1 MHIVVSDDVAVEE
14 VLASAEQGLAKG
26 AIIID
31 HTTTTVEGAIKRT
44 EHWKAKGFTYVHVPV
59 FMGPANA
66 LDGTGYML
74 ISGDQSVAQQIMPWL
89 QTMTGQVLNYGD
101 TTGKAAG
108 VKLIGNLFLLALTGG
123 ISDMLSLGSAVGV
136 TGQDIATLF
145 DAWNP
150 GASTPAR
157 LHRVLKNNFDHP
169 SWELQMARKDARLMI
184 QEAAR
189 GGKTIPATE
198 AIAIQMDE
206 CDLTQEEVAE
216 RMKKDRSTVTNYLR
230 LLRLPPDIQKSVRD
244 GELSMGHARAIIGL
258 EQIDLQLYV
267 FREVKEKGLSDSNI
281 LSSFL
286 ILVILFF
293 CKISFARFR

>member
-1 MHIVVSDDVAVEE
+1 MIAFLGTGLLGGNFTRALLAKGEQVRVWNRTTGKAKALEQYGAVVADSPTDAVKGVSRVHIVVSDDAAVEE
-14 VLASAEQGLAKG
+14 VLANAEQGLTPG

-44 EHWKAKGFTYVHVPV
+44 EQWKAKGYTYVHVPV

-66 LDGTGYML
+66 LDSTGYML
-74 ISGDQSVAQQIMPWL
+74 ISGDQAVAQQIMPWL
-89 QTMTGQVLNYGD
+89 ETMTGQVLNYGD

-198 AIAIQMDE
+198 AIAKQMDE
-206 CDLTQEEVAE
+206 WIAKGYA
-216 RMKKDRSTVTNYLR
+216 KKDWMIMASGSL
-230 LLRLPPDIQKSVRD
+230 
-244 GELSMGHARAIIGL
+244 
-258 EQIDLQLYV
+258 
-267 FREVKEKGLSDSNI
+267 
-281 LSSFL
+281 
-286 ILVILFF
+286 
-293 CKISFARFR
+293 

>member
-1 MHIVVSDDVAVEE
+1 MIAFLGTGLLGGNFTRALLAKGEQVQVWNRTIEKAKTLEQYGAIVSDNPAEAVKGVNRVHIVVSDDAAVDE
-14 VLASAEQGLAKG
+14 VLANAEPGLTPG
-26 AIIID
+26 TIIID

-44 EHWKAKGFTYVHVPV
+44 EQWKAKGYTYVHVPV

-66 LDGTGYML
+66 LDSTGYML
-74 ISGDQSVAQQIMPWL
+74 ISGDQAVVQQVMPWL
-89 QTMTGQVLNYGD
+89 ETMTGQVLNYGD

-123 ISDMLSLGSAVGV
+123 ISDMLALGSAVGV

-189 GGKTIPATE
+189 GGKTVPATE
-198 AIAIQMDE
+198 AIAKQMDE
-206 CDLTQEEVAE
+206 WIEKGYA
-216 RMKKDRSTVTNYLR
+216 KKDWMVVASGSL
-230 LLRLPPDIQKSVRD
+230 
-244 GELSMGHARAIIGL
+244 
-258 EQIDLQLYV
+258 
-267 FREVKEKGLSDSNI
+267 
-281 LSSFL
+281 
-286 ILVILFF
+286 
-293 CKISFARFR
+293 

>member
-1 MHIVVSDDVAVEE
+1 MIAFLGTGLLGGNFTRALLAKGEQVQVWNRTADKAKALEEYGAIVADSAAEAVKGAMRVHIVVSDDAAVDE
-14 VLASAEQGLAKG
+14 VLANAEHGLEPG
-26 AIIID
+26 TIIID

-44 EHWKAKGFTYVHVPV
+44 EQWKAKGYTYVHVPV

-66 LDGTGYML
+66 LDSTGYML
-74 ISGDQSVAQQIMPWL
+74 ISGNQAVAQQILPWL

-123 ISDMLSLGSAVGV
+123 ISDMLALGSAVGV

-157 LHRVLKNNFDHP
+157 MHRVLKNNFDYP

-198 AIAIQMDE
+198 AIAKQMDE
-206 CDLTQEEVAE
+206 WIEKGYA
-216 RMKKDRSTVTNYLR
+216 KKDWMIVASGSL
-230 LLRLPPDIQKSVRD
+230 
-244 GELSMGHARAIIGL
+244 
-258 EQIDLQLYV
+258 
-267 FREVKEKGLSDSNI
+267 
-281 LSSFL
+281 
-286 ILVILFF
+286 
-293 CKISFARFR
+293 

>member
-1 MHIVVSDDVAVEE
+1 MIAFLGTGLLGGNFTKALLAKGEQVTVWNRSTDKARTLEQYGAIVADSPADAVKDASRVHIVVSDDVAVEE
-14 VLASAEQGLAKG
+14 VLANAEQGLTPG

-44 EHWKAKGFTYVHVPV
+44 EDWKAKGYTYVHVPV

-66 LDGTGYML
+66 LDSTGYML
-74 ISGDQSVAQQIMPWL
+74 ISGDQAVVQQIMPWL
-89 QTMTGQVLNYGD
+89 ETMTGQVLNYGD

-150 GASTPAR
+150 GASTPTR

-198 AIAIQMDE
+198 AIAKQMDE
-206 CDLTQEEVAE
+206 WIAKGYA
-216 RMKKDRSTVTNYLR
+216 KKDWMIVASGA
-230 LLRLPPDIQKSVRD
+230 LPPAPK
-244 GELSMGHARAIIGL
+244 GE
-258 EQIDLQLYV
+258 
-267 FREVKEKGLSDSNI
+267 
-281 LSSFL
+281 
-286 ILVILFF
+286 
-293 CKISFARFR
+293 

>member
-1 MHIVVSDDVAVEE
+1 MIAFLGTGLLGGNFSRSLLAKGEQVTVWNRSTDKARALEQYGAIVADSPADAVKGVNRVHIVVSDDVAVEE
-14 VLASAEQGLAKG
+14 VLANAEQGLTPG

-44 EHWKAKGFTYVHVPV
+44 EQWKAKGYTYVHVPV

-66 LDGTGYML
+66 LDSTGYML
-74 ISGDQSVAQQIMPWL
+74 ISGDQPIVQHVMPWL
-89 QTMTGQVLNYGD
+89 EAMTGQVLNYGD

-189 GGKTIPATE
+189 GGSTIPATE
-198 AIAIQMDE
+198 AIAKQMDE
-206 CDLTQEEVAE
+206 WIAKGYA
-216 RMKKDRSTVTNYLR
+216 KKDWMIVASGSL
-230 LLRLPPDIQKSVRD
+230 
-244 GELSMGHARAIIGL
+244 
-258 EQIDLQLYV
+258 
-267 FREVKEKGLSDSNI
+267 
-281 LSSFL
+281 
-286 ILVILFF
+286 
-293 CKISFARFR
+293 

>member
-1 MHIVVSDDVAVEE
+1 MIAFLGTGLLGGNFTRALLAKGEQVRVWNRTIEKAKALEQYGAVVAGSPAEAVKGVNRVHIVVSDDAAVEE
-14 VLASAEQGLAKG
+14 VLANSEQGLTPG
-26 AIIID
+26 TIIID

-44 EHWKAKGFTYVHVPV
+44 EQLKAKGYTYVHVPV

-66 LDGTGYML
+66 LDSTGYML
-74 ISGDQSVAQQIMPWL
+74 ISGDQAVAQQVMPWL
-89 QTMTGQVLNYGD
+89 ETMTGQVLNYGD

-157 LHRVLKNNFDHP
+157 LHRVLKDNFDHP

-198 AIAIQMDE
+198 AIAKQMDE
-206 CDLTQEEVAE
+206 WIAKGYA
-216 RMKKDRSTVTNYLR
+216 KKDWMIVASGTLA
-230 LLRLPPDIQKSVRD
+230 P
-244 GELSMGHARAIIGL
+244 
-258 EQIDLQLYV
+258 
-267 FREVKEKGLSDSNI
+267 
-281 LSSFL
+281 
-286 ILVILFF
+286 
-293 CKISFARFR
+293 

>member
-1 MHIVVSDDVAVEE
+1 MIAFLGTGLLGGNFTRALLAKGEQVRVWNRTIEKAKALEQYCAVVAGSPAEAVKGVNRVHIVVSDDAAVEE
-14 VLASAEQGLAKG
+14 VLANSEQGLTPG
-26 AIIID
+26 TIIID

-44 EHWKAKGFTYVHVPV
+44 EQLKAKGYTYVHVPV

-66 LDGTGYML
+66 LDSTGYML
-74 ISGDQSVAQQIMPWL
+74 ISGDQAVAQQVMPWL
-89 QTMTGQVLNYGD
+89 ETMTGQVLNYGD

-157 LHRVLKNNFDHP
+157 LHRVLKDNFDHP

-198 AIAIQMDE
+198 AIAKQMDE
-206 CDLTQEEVAE
+206 WIAKGYA
-216 RMKKDRSTVTNYLR
+216 KKDWMIVASGTLA
-230 LLRLPPDIQKSVRD
+230 P
-244 GELSMGHARAIIGL
+244 
-258 EQIDLQLYV
+258 
-267 FREVKEKGLSDSNI
+267 
-281 LSSFL
+281 
-286 ILVILFF
+286 
-293 CKISFARFR
+293 

>member
-1 MHIVVSDDVAVEE
+1 MIAFLGTGLLGGNFTRALLAKGEQVRVWNRTTEKAKALEQYGAMIADNPADAVKGASRVHIVVSDDAAVEE

-44 EHWKAKGFTYVHVPV
+44 EEWKAKGYTYVHVPV

-66 LDGTGYML
+66 LDSTGYML
-74 ISGDQSVAQQIMPWL
+74 VSGDQAIVQQVMPWL
-89 QTMTGQVLNYGD
+89 ETMTGQVLNYGE

-198 AIAIQMDE
+198 AIAKQMDE
-206 CDLTQEEVAE
+206 WIAKGYAKMDWMIVASGS
-216 RMKKDRSTVTNYLR
+216 R
-230 LLRLPPDIQKSVRD
+230 
-244 GELSMGHARAIIGL
+244 
-258 EQIDLQLYV
+258 
-267 FREVKEKGLSDSNI
+267 
-281 LSSFL
+281 
-286 ILVILFF
+286 
-293 CKISFARFR
+293 

>member
-1 MHIVVSDDVAVEE
+1 MIAFLGTGLLGGNFTRALLAKGEQVRVWNRTIEKAKALEQYGAVVAGSPAEAVKGVNRVHIVVSDDAAVEE
-14 VLASAEQGLAKG
+14 VLASAEQGLTPG
-26 AIIID
+26 TIIID
-31 HTTTTVEGAIKRT
+31 HTTTTVEGSIKRT
-44 EHWKAKGFTYVHVPV
+44 EQWKAKGYTYVHVPV

-66 LDGTGYML
+66 LDSTGYML
-74 ISGDQSVAQQIMPWL
+74 ISGDQSVAQQITPWL
-89 QTMTGQVLNYGD
+89 ETMTGQVLNYGE

-189 GGKTIPATE
+189 GDKTIPATE
-198 AIAIQMDE
+198 AIAKQMDE
-206 CDLTQEEVAE
+206 WIAKGYA
-216 RMKKDRSTVTNYLR
+216 KKDWMIVASGS
-230 LLRLPPDIQKSVRD
+230 Q
-244 GELSMGHARAIIGL
+244 
-258 EQIDLQLYV
+258 
-267 FREVKEKGLSDSNI
+267 
-281 LSSFL
+281 
-286 ILVILFF
+286 
-293 CKISFARFR
+293 

>member
-1 MHIVVSDDVAVEE
+1 MIAFLGTGLLGGNFTRALLAKGEQVRVWNRTIEKAKALEQYGAVVAGSPAEAVKGVNRVHIVVSDDAAVEE
-14 VLASAEQGLAKG
+14 VLNSAEQGLTPG
-26 AIIID
+26 TIIID

-44 EHWKAKGFTYVHVPV
+44 EQWKVKGYTYVHVPV

-66 LDGTGYML
+66 LDSTGYML
-74 ISGDQSVAQQIMPWL
+74 ISGDQSVAQQITPWL
-89 QTMTGQVLNYGD
+89 ETMTGQVLNYGE

-189 GGKTIPATE
+189 GGKTIPVTE
-198 AIAIQMDE
+198 AIAKQMDE
-206 CDLTQEEVAE
+206 WIAKGYA
-216 RMKKDRSTVTNYLR
+216 KKDWMIVASGS
-230 LLRLPPDIQKSVRD
+230 LPPTPE
-244 GELSMGHARAIIGL
+244 GE
-258 EQIDLQLYV
+258 
-267 FREVKEKGLSDSNI
+267 
-281 LSSFL
+281 
-286 ILVILFF
+286 
-293 CKISFARFR
+293 

>member
-1 MHIVVSDDVAVEE
+1 MIGFLGTGLLGGNFTRALLAKGEQVRVWNRTLEKAKALEQYGALVADSPADAVKGVSRVHIVVSDDAAVEE
-14 VLASAEQGLAKG
+14 VLANAEQGLTPG

-31 HTTTTVEGAIKRT
+31 HTTTTVVGAIKRT
-44 EHWKAKGFTYVHVPV
+44 EQWKAKGYTYVHVPV

-66 LDGTGYML
+66 LDSTGYML
-74 ISGDQSVAQQIMPWL
+74 ISGDQAIVQRVMPWL
-89 QTMTGQVLNYGD
+89 ETMTGQVLNYGD

-123 ISDMLSLGSAVGV
+123 ISDMLALGSAVGV

-189 GGKTIPATE
+189 GGRTIPATE
-198 AIAIQMDE
+198 AIAKQMDE
-206 CDLTQEEVAE
+206 WIAKGYA
-216 RMKKDRSTVTNYLR
+216 KKDWMIVAS
-230 LLRLPPDIQKSVRD
+230 PPHHLVK
-244 GELSMGHARAIIGL
+244 GH
-258 EQIDLQLYV
+258 
-267 FREVKEKGLSDSNI
+267 
-281 LSSFL
+281 
-286 ILVILFF
+286 
-293 CKISFARFR
+293 

>member
-1 MHIVVSDDVAVEE
+1 MIAFLGTGLLGGNFTRALLAKGEQVRVWNRTIEKAKALEQYGAVVAGSPAEAVKGVNRVHIVVSDDAAVED
-14 VLASAEQGLAKG
+14 VLANAEQGLTPG
-26 AIIID
+26 TIIID
-31 HTTTTVEGAIKRT
+31 HTTTTVEGAVKRT
-44 EHWKAKGFTYVHVPV
+44 EQWKTKGYTYVHVPV

-66 LDGTGYML
+66 LDSTGYML
-74 ISGDQSVAQQIMPWL
+74 ISGDQAIAQQVMPWL
-89 QTMTGQVLNYGD
+89 ETMTGQVLNYGD

-150 GASTPAR
+150 GASTPQR

-184 QEAAR
+184 QVAAR

-198 AIAIQMDE
+198 AIAKQMDE
-206 CDLTQEEVAE
+206 WIA
-216 RMKKDRSTVTNYLR
+216 RGYAKKDWMIVASGT
-230 LLRLPPDIQKSVRD
+230 
-244 GELSMGHARAIIGL
+244 LSL
-258 EQIDLQLYV
+258 
-267 FREVKEKGLSDSNI
+267 
-281 LSSFL
+281 
-286 ILVILFF
+286 
-293 CKISFARFR
+293 

>member
-1 MHIVVSDDVAVEE
+1 LLAKGEQVRVWNRTLEKAKALEQYGAIVADSPADAVKGVSRVHIVVSDDAAVEE
-14 VLASAEQGLAKG
+14 VLTNAEQVLTPG

-44 EHWKAKGFTYVHVPV
+44 EQWKAKGYAYVHVPV

-66 LDGTGYML
+66 LDSTGYML
-74 ISGDQSVAQQIMPWL
+74 ISGDQAIVQRVMPWL
-89 QTMTGQVLNYGD
+89 ETMTGQVLNYGD

-150 GASTPAR
+150 GASTPDR

-198 AIAIQMDE
+198 AIAKQMDE
-206 CDLTQEEVAE
+206 WIAKGYA
-216 RMKKDRSTVTNYLR
+216 KKDWMIVASGSL
-230 LLRLPPDIQKSVRD
+230 
-244 GELSMGHARAIIGL
+244 
-258 EQIDLQLYV
+258 
-267 FREVKEKGLSDSNI
+267 
-281 LSSFL
+281 
-286 ILVILFF
+286 
-293 CKISFARFR
+293 

>member
-1 MHIVVSDDVAVEE
+1 MQNEFRTDMIAFLGTGLLGGNFTRALLAKGEQVRVWNRTIEKAKALEQYGAKVADSPTDAVKGVSRVHIVVSDDAAVEE
-14 VLASAEQGLAKG
+14 VLANAEQGLTPG
-26 AIIID
+26 TIIID

-44 EHWKAKGFTYVHVPV
+44 EHWKAKGYTYVHVPV

-66 LDGTGYML
+66 LDSTGYML
-74 ISGDQSVAQQIMPWL
+74 ISGDQAVVQQIMPWL
-89 QTMTGQVLNYGD
+89 ETMTGQVLNYGD

-123 ISDMLSLGSAVGV
+123 ISDMLALGSAVGV

-184 QEAAR
+184 QEATR

-198 AIAIQMDE
+198 AIAKQMDE
-206 CDLTQEEVAE
+206 WIDKGYA
-216 RMKKDRSTVTNYLR
+216 KKDWMVVASGA
-230 LLRLPPDIQKSVRD
+230 LPPTS
-244 GELSMGHARAIIGL
+244 
-258 EQIDLQLYV
+258 
-267 FREVKEKGLSDSNI
+267 
-281 LSSFL
+281 
-286 ILVILFF
+286 
-293 CKISFARFR
+293 

>member
-1 MHIVVSDDVAVEE
+1 MIAFLGTGLLGGNFTRALLAKGEQVRVWNRTIEKAKTLEQYGAVVADSPAEAVKGMSRVHIVVSDDAAVEE
-14 VLASAEQGLAKG
+14 VLANAEQGLTPG
-26 AIIID
+26 TIIID

-44 EHWKAKGFTYVHVPV
+44 EQLKAKGYTYVHVPV

-66 LDGTGYML
+66 LDSTGYML
-74 ISGDQSVAQQIMPWL
+74 ISGDHAVAQQVMPWL
-89 QTMTGQVLNYGD
+89 ETMTGQVLNYGD

-198 AIAIQMDE
+198 AIARQMDE
-206 CDLTQEEVAE
+206 WIAKGYANKDWMIVA
-216 RMKKDRSTVTNYLR
+216 SGA
-230 LLRLPPDIQKSVRD
+230 LPP
-244 GELSMGHARAIIGL
+244 
-258 EQIDLQLYV
+258 
-267 FREVKEKGLSDSNI
+267 
-281 LSSFL
+281 
-286 ILVILFF
+286 
-293 CKISFARFR
+293 IS

>member
-1 MHIVVSDDVAVEE
+1 MIAFLGTGLLGCNFTRALLAKGEQVRVWNRTLEKAKALEQYGALVADSPADAVKGVSRVHIVVSDDTAVEE
-14 VLASAEQGLAKG
+14 VLANAEQGLTPG

-44 EHWKAKGFTYVHVPV
+44 EQWKAKGYTYVHVPV

-66 LDGTGYML
+66 LDSTGYML
-74 ISGDQSVAQQIMPWL
+74 ISGDQAVAQQIMPWL
-89 QTMTGQVLNYGD
+89 ETMTGQVLNYGD

-157 LHRVLKNNFDHP
+157 LHRVLKNNYDHP

-198 AIAIQMDE
+198 AIAKQMDE
-206 CDLTQEEVAE
+206 WIAKGYA
-216 RMKKDRSTVTNYLR
+216 KKDWMIVASGA
-230 LLRLPPDIQKSVRD
+230 LPPAPK
-244 GELSMGHARAIIGL
+244 GE
-258 EQIDLQLYV
+258 
-267 FREVKEKGLSDSNI
+267 
-281 LSSFL
+281 
-286 ILVILFF
+286 
-293 CKISFARFR
+293 

>member
-1 MHIVVSDDVAVEE
+1 MIAFLGTGLLGGNFTRALLAKGEQVQVWNRTIEKAKALEQYGAIVADNPAEAVKGIKRVHIVVSDDAAVEE
-14 VLASAEQGLAKG
+14 VLAQAEPGLEPG

-44 EHWKAKGFTYVHVPV
+44 EQWKAKGYTYVHVPV
-59 FMGPANA
+59 FMGPSNA
-66 LDGTGYML
+66 LDSTGYML
-74 ISGDQSVAQQIMPWL
+74 ISGDQAVAQQVLPWL
-89 QTMTGQVLNYGD
+89 ETMTGQVLNYGD
-101 TTGKAAG
+101 ITGKAAG

-123 ISDMLSLGSAVGV
+123 ISDMLALGSAVGV

-189 GGKTIPATE
+189 SGKTIPATE
-198 AIAIQMDE
+198 AVAKQMDE
-206 CDLTQEEVAE
+206 WIAKGYA
-216 RMKKDRSTVTNYLR
+216 KKDWMIVASGSL
-230 LLRLPPDIQKSVRD
+230 
-244 GELSMGHARAIIGL
+244 
-258 EQIDLQLYV
+258 
-267 FREVKEKGLSDSNI
+267 
-281 LSSFL
+281 
-286 ILVILFF
+286 
-293 CKISFARFR
+293 

>member
-1 MHIVVSDDVAVEE
+1 MIAFLGTGLLGGNFTRALLAKGEQVQVWNRTIEKAKALEQYGAKVADNPAEAVKGTDRIHIVVSDDAAVEE
-14 VLASAEQGLAKG
+14 VLAQAEPGLEPG

-44 EHWKAKGFTYVHVPV
+44 EQWKAKGYTYVHVPV
-59 FMGPANA
+59 FMGPSNA
-66 LDGTGYML
+66 LDSTGYML
-74 ISGDQSVAQQIMPWL
+74 ISGDQAVAQQVMPWL
-89 QTMTGQVLNYGD
+89 ETMTGQVLNYGD
-101 TTGKAAG
+101 ITGKAAG

-123 ISDMLSLGSAVGV
+123 ISDMLALGSAVGV

-189 GGKTIPATE
+189 SGKTIPATE
-198 AIAIQMDE
+198 AIAKQMDE
-206 CDLTQEEVAE
+206 WIEKGYA
-216 RMKKDRSTVTNYLR
+216 KKDWMIVASGSL
-230 LLRLPPDIQKSVRD
+230 
-244 GELSMGHARAIIGL
+244 
-258 EQIDLQLYV
+258 
-267 FREVKEKGLSDSNI
+267 
-281 LSSFL
+281 
-286 ILVILFF
+286 
-293 CKISFARFR
+293 

>member
-1 MHIVVSDDVAVEE
+1 MIAFLGTGLLGGNFTRALLAKGEQVRVWNRTIEKAKALEQYGAVVAGSPAEAVKGVNRVHIVVSDDAAVEE
-14 VLASAEQGLAKG
+14 VLANAEQGLTPG
-26 AIIID
+26 TIIID

-44 EHWKAKGFTYVHVPV
+44 EQWKAKGYTYVHVPV

-66 LDGTGYML
+66 LDSTGYML
-74 ISGDQSVAQQIMPWL
+74 ISGDQAVAQQVMPWL
-89 QTMTGQVLNYGD
+89 ETMTGQVLNYGD
-101 TTGKAAG
+101 STGKAAG

-184 QEAAR
+184 EEAAR

-198 AIAIQMDE
+198 AIAKQMDE
-206 CDLTQEEVAE
+206 WIAKGYA
-216 RMKKDRSTVTNYLR
+216 KKDWMIVASGSR
-230 LLRLPPDIQKSVRD
+230 
-244 GELSMGHARAIIGL
+244 
-258 EQIDLQLYV
+258 
-267 FREVKEKGLSDSNI
+267 
-281 LSSFL
+281 
-286 ILVILFF
+286 
-293 CKISFARFR
+293 

>member
-1 MHIVVSDDVAVEE
+1 MIAFLGTGLLGGNFTRALLAKGEQVRVWNRTIEKAKVLEQYGAVIAGSPAEAVKELSRVHIVVSDDAAVEE
-14 VLASAEQGLAKG
+14 VLANAEQELTKG
-26 AIIID
+26 AVIID

-44 EHWKAKGFTYVHVPV
+44 EQWKAKGYTYVHVPV

-66 LDGTGYML
+66 LDSTGYML
-74 ISGDQSVAQQIMPWL
+74 ISGDQAVVQQIMPWL
-89 QTMTGQVLNYGD
+89 ETMTGQVLNYGD

-184 QEAAR
+184 QEATR

-198 AIAIQMDE
+198 AIAKQMDE
-206 CDLTQEEVAE
+206 WIDKGYA
-216 RMKKDRSTVTNYLR
+216 MKDWMIMASGA
-230 LLRLPPDIQKSVRD
+230 LPP
-244 GELSMGHARAIIGL
+244 
-258 EQIDLQLYV
+258 
-267 FREVKEKGLSDSNI
+267 
-281 LSSFL
+281 
-286 ILVILFF
+286 
-293 CKISFARFR
+293 IS

>member
-1 MHIVVSDDVAVEE
+1 MIAFLGTGLLGGNFTRALLAKGEQVRVWNRTIEKAKVLEQYGAVVAGSPAEAVKGVNRVHIVVSDDAAVEE
-14 VLASAEQGLAKG
+14 VLANAEERLEPGT
-26 AIIID
+26 IIMD

-44 EHWKAKGFTYVHVPV
+44 EQWKAKGFTYVHVPV

-66 LDGTGYML
+66 LDSTGYML
-74 ISGDQSVAQQIMPWL
+74 ISGDQAVAQQVMPWL
-89 QTMTGQVLNYGD
+89 ETMTGQVLNYGD
-101 TTGKAAG
+101 STGKAAG

-189 GGKTIPATE
+189 AGKTIPATE
-198 AIAIQMDE
+198 AIAKQMDE
-206 CDLTQEEVAE
+206 WIAKGYA
-216 RMKKDRSTVTNYLR
+216 KKDWMIVASES
-230 LLRLPPDIQKSVRD
+230 LPPTHE
-244 GELSMGHARAIIGL
+244 GE
-258 EQIDLQLYV
+258 
-267 FREVKEKGLSDSNI
+267 
-281 LSSFL
+281 
-286 ILVILFF
+286 
-293 CKISFARFR
+293 